1 VCATSVTTSIQSN
14 VQHTP
19 TARYLL
25 PKAGGAGVATAGGD
39 GCSASCW
46 AVSSSSADATGQALK
61 GYALRRPCESSTW
74 LARSTAVGWEDYVL
88 RGLPICV
95 CTVRSAR
102 VDGVQ
107 TRCCVAVRSGADVRT
122 TSSEVIDQ
130 GLPAGRNT

>member
-1 VCATSVTTSIQSN
+1 
-14 VQHTP
+14 
-19 TARYLL
+19 
-25 PKAGGAGVATAGGD
+25 VATAGGD

-102 VDGVQ
+102 VDGVE
-107 TRCCVAVRSGADVRT
+107 TGAVWQLGAEPTCQNNFLR
-122 TSSEVIDQ
+122 VIDQ